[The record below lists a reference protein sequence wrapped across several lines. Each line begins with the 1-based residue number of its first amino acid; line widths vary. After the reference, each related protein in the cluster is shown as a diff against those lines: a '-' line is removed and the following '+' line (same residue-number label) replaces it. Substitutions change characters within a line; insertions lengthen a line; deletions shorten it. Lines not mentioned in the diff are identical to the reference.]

1 MASRPFLICPLTR
14 ATATA
19 VVPDAAAAMLIRSQA
34 SSPDCR
40 IASASMP
47 GSALRDTYLRWGAD
61 TFLRSW
67 LVFGAVGL
75 AVLRVDVFDDV
86 LLGIEVSRRGPAVP
100 DAFVLGVPVARAD
113 ALPDPVPDPVTVA
126 PPDEAVLDA
135 AALDAAA
142 LPARPSSWPPHAA
155 VARTRLSAATRRT
168 GETVTGLR
176 RRG

>member
-47 GSALRDTYLRWGAD
+47 GSALRETYLRCGAD

-75 AVLRVDVFDDV
+75 AVLFRGDVFDGV
-86 LLGIEVSRRGPAVP
+86 ALGIEASSRGPAGPEPLV
-100 DAFVLGVPVARAD
+100 VE
-113 ALPDPVPDPVTVA
+113 
-126 PPDEAVLDA
+126 PP
-135 AALDAAA
+135 
-142 LPARPSSWPPHAA
+142 A
-155 VARTRLSAATRRT
+155 VALVDAVA
-168 GETVTGLR
+168 LAPA
-176 RRG
+176 

>member
-47 GSALRDTYLRWGAD
+47 GSALRETYLRCGAD

-75 AVLRVDVFDDV
+75 AVLFRGDVFDGV
-86 LLGIEVSRRGPAVP
+86 ALGIEVSSRGPAVP
-100 DAFVLGVPVARAD
+100 EPLVVEPAVALVDAVALAPAEEAALDAAVLD
-113 ALPDPVPDPVTVA
+113 A
-126 PPDEAVLDA
+126 AVLDA
-135 AALDAAA
+135 AAFT
-142 LPARPSSWPPHAA
+142 ARPSSWPPHAA
-155 VARTRLSAATRRT
+155 VARTTVSAATRRT

-176 RRG
+176 RRE